1 MKKVLI
7 LFAGLAL
14 LVSCTKNIE
23 AGDEGKTD
31 PGKKPVQSTSELTL
45 KTYANLTRAIAEGS
59 EMPEN
64 NVIGLYP
71 NFMQDGKSIDP
82 FDTTVTTFGY
92 DETIKSWRGMA
103 PVKTKGLLDLIIAD
117 CFTWSPLYWP
127 GGDRITMDYT
137 SFASS
142 NLSGTL
148 AQAVRIFICKK
159 MIEMGKNEYEIQ
171 EMLDDVNPY
180 IAVAENFLKAKPMPY
195 NSNRLDVDYE
205 FAVLNLMGMILLE
218 NLDSPVLD
226 RIMVGVVLGLCV
238 LADVPTGLDIDDDP
252 LTLADVDN
260 LINAIMSGSGPIGQV
275 LQPYLERY
283 PKTVEFVV
291 YYVEAEKLLTQ
302 NPYIEDKIE
311 DKPVL
316 GKQAYTPVRTAKLT
330 AAQQKAVNH
339 AYWLFLNQL
348 PKVSKYV
355 QDDLMYSYGRS
366 LRNSNGG
373 AIQAVFNHAK
383 AWVKVVVNNQTHND
397 IFVSGIGFEDVNT
410 GGTLVI
416 DNSKSKF
423 EAYWDFSNRK
433 PYGPV
438 GPEESE
444 YGLGFEAYSPTTLNG
459 TKSMVAKSEKK
470 GKSEEEIKIPAEV
483 KAMLSVGLIPDLY
496 LVPSGCYGPAL
507 SIEEFKAEEE
517 SGEPEISVDP
527 LVPSGP
533 VTAYSPGVEI
543 PYPVFY
549 GLRSTYLNSD
559 QPFDPKVAANLG
571 GAMFPAQEPGMI
583 NLQYFSW
590 NKLESES
597 NGKHTVQEIEMGRAV
612 EALDRTSLQPN
623 TVTLNLPRLTWEMGK
638 AYIYV
643 ITIYDN
649 EIIINPNVTVL
660 SWEDATKIFAPEET
674 GIRSKDPIEGF
685 EEGEST
691 ENWFGN

>member
-7 LFAGLAL
+7 LLAGLSL
-14 LVSCTKNIE
+14 LASCAQNIE

-103 PVKTKGLLDLIIAD
+103 PVVQTKGLLDLIIAD

-159 MIEMGKNEYEIQ
+159 MIEMGAPN
-171 EMLDDVNPY
+171 DDIKQTLAEVDPY
-180 IAVAENFLKAKPMPY
+180 IAIAEIFLKAKPMPY
-195 NSNRLDVDYE
+195 NPNRLDVDYE

-218 NLDSPVLD
+218 NLNSPVLV

-291 YYVEAEKLLTQ
+291 DYVEAEKLLTQ

-316 GKQAYTPVRTAKLT
+316 GKQAYTPVLTAKLT

-438 GPEESE
+438 EPEESE
-444 YGLGFEAYSPTTLNG
+444 YGLGFEPYSPTTLNG

-470 GKSEEEIKIPAEV
+470 GKSEEEIKISAEV

-507 SIEEFKAEEE
+507 NIEGFKGEDEEIV
-517 SGEPEISVDP
+517 EPGIVVDSVVADVVNNALP
-527 LVPSGP
+527 E
-533 VTAYSPGVEI
+533 EI
-543 PYPVFY
+543 PYHTYY
-549 GLRSTYLNSD
+549 GLRSTYLSAD
-559 QPFDPKVAANLG
+559 QPFDPVVAANLG

-590 NKLESES
+590 DKLPSTS
-597 NGKHTVQEIEMGRAV
+597 KGKYTVQEIEMARTVGT
-612 EALDRTSLQPN
+612 LNRTSLQPH

-649 EIIINPNVTVL
+649 EIIINPTVL
-660 SWEDATKIFAPEET
+660 DWEDAVKIFAPEET

-685 EEGEST
+685 AQGST
-691 ENWFGN
+691 DGWFEN

>member
-1 MKKVLI
+1 MKKILI
-7 LFAGLAL
+7 LLAGLSL
-14 LVSCTKNIE
+14 LASCAQNIE

-103 PVKTKGLLDLIIAD
+103 PVVQTKGLLDLIIAD

-159 MIEMGKNEYEIQ
+159 MIEMGASNDFIEQ
-171 EMLDDVNPY
+171 TLADVDPF
-180 IAVAENFLKAKPMPY
+180 IAIAENFLKAKPMPY
-195 NSNRLDVDYE
+195 NPNRLDVDYE
-205 FAVLNLMGMILLE
+205 FAVLNLMGMALLS
-218 NLDSPVLD
+218 NLDGPVLD
-226 RIMVGVVLGLCV
+226 PVMVDIILALCV
-238 LADVPTGLDIDDDP
+238 VADVPTGLDVDDKP
-252 LTLADVDN
+252 LTLADVDR
-260 LINAIMSGSGPIGQV
+260 LLNAIINEDEEGLME
-275 LQPYLERY
+275 YYMTNY
-283 PKTVEFVV
+283 PTTAAFIKD
-291 YYVEAEKLLTQ
+291 
-302 NPYIEDKIE
+302 YIEAAKQLRTINLRDTKA
-311 DKPVL
+311 VL
-316 GKQAYTPVRTAKLT
+316 GKQHYTRGLPAEL
-330 AAQQKAVNH
+330 QKVVNH

-438 GPEESE
+438 EPEESE
-444 YGLGFEAYSPTTLNG
+444 YGLGFEPYSPTTLNG

-507 SIEEFKAEEE
+507 NIEGFKGEDEEIV
-517 SGEPEISVDP
+517 EPGIVVDSVVADVVNNALP
-527 LVPSGP
+527 E
-533 VTAYSPGVEI
+533 EI
-543 PYPVFY
+543 PYHTYY
-549 GLRSTYLNSD
+549 GLRSTYLSAD
-559 QPFDPKVAANLG
+559 QPFDPVVAANLG

-590 NKLESES
+590 DKLPSTS
-597 NGKHTVQEIEMGRAV
+597 KGKYTVQEIEMARTVGT
-612 EALDRTSLQPN
+612 LNRTSLQPH

-649 EIIINPNVTVL
+649 EIIINPTVL
-660 SWEDATKIFAPEET
+660 DWEDAVKIFAPEET

-685 EEGEST
+685 AQGST
-691 ENWFGN
+691 DGWFEN

>member
-1 MKKVLI
+1 MKKILI
-7 LFAGLAL
+7 LLAGLSL
-14 LVSCTKNIE
+14 LASCAQNIE

-103 PVKTKGLLDLIIAD
+103 PVVQTKGLLDLIIAD

-159 MIEMGKNEYEIQ
+159 MIEMGAPN
-171 EMLDDVNPY
+171 DDIKQTLAEVDPY
-180 IAVAENFLKAKPMPY
+180 IAIAENFLKAKPMPY
-195 NSNRLDVDYE
+195 NPNRLDVDYE

-218 NLDSPVLD
+218 NLNSPVLD

-238 LADVPTGLDIDDDP
+238 LADVPTDLDIDDDP

-291 YYVEAEKLLTQ
+291 DYVEAEKLLTQ
-302 NPYIEDKIE
+302 KPYIEDKIE

-348 PKVSKYV
+348 SKVSKYV

-423 EAYWDFSNRK
+423 EAYWDFSSRK
-433 PYGPV
+433 PYSPV

-444 YGLGFEAYSPTTLNG
+444 YGLGFEPYSPTTLNG
-459 TKSMVAKSEKK
+459 TKSMVAISEKK

-507 SIEEFKAEEE
+507 NIEGFKGEDEEIV
-517 SGEPEISVDP
+517 EPGIVVDSVVADVVNNALP
-527 LVPSGP
+527 Q
-533 VTAYSPGVEI
+533 EI
-543 PYPVFY
+543 PYHTYY

-590 NKLESES
+590 DKLPSTS
-597 NGKHTVQEIEMGRAV
+597 KGKYTVQEIEMGRAV

-685 EEGEST
+685 AQGST
-691 ENWFGN
+691 DGWFEN